1 MFSDKWLNSSKNG
14 RRRFSKV
21 SSLLNV
27 LYKMTMK
34 LIFQNFEIK
43 IGIDHVLRLKDQDF
57 HERQVEILKSQLF

>member
-1 MFSDKWLNSSKNG
+1 
-14 RRRFSKV
+14 
-21 SSLLNV
+21 
-27 LYKMTMK
+27 MTME